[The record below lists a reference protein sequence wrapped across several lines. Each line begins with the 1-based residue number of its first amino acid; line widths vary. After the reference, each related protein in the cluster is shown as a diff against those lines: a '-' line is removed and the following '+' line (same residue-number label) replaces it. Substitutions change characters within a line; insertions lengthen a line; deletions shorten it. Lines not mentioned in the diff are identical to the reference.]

1 MWTHGIAIVVLFSI
15 LIQLWATIQVGRMRG
30 KTGIQAP
37 ATSGHPDLE
46 RAFRVQM
53 NHVEQ
58 FVMFFPALWLC
69 QTYFRVDVAVIS
81 GAVFLIGR
89 TWFALGYYA
98 DAKKRGG
105 GFLMGSIA
113 LLNLLICGG
122 FGLLRSIG

>member
-1 MWTHGIAIVVLFSI
+1 MWANGIAVIVLVSV
-15 LIQLWATIQVGRMRG
+15 LIQIWATIQVGRMRG

-37 ATSGHPDLE
+37 ATTGHPDLE

-69 QTYFRVDVAVIS
+69 QSYFRVDVAVIA

-89 TWFALGYYA
+89 ILFALGYYA
-98 DAKKRGG
+98 DAKKRGL
-105 GFLMGSIA
+105 GFLVGTFA
-113 LLNLLICGG
+113 LLTLVICGA
-122 FGLLRSIG
+122 FGLLRTLA